1 VLIGVNSGP
10 SLTYTGSLGTLLWR
24 RVLRAADADVP
35 LGEFTRLR
43 LRTVIPALGLS
54 AGCLWLVLRAQE
66 RSSGG
71 RRMG

>member
-1 VLIGVNSGP
+1 VPCLAFVIAVDRG
-10 SLTYTGSLGTLLWR
+10 R
-24 RVLRAADADVP
+24 RGGGQRALLRAADADVP
-35 LGEFTRLR
+35 LGELTRLG
-43 LRTVIPALGLS
+43 LLSVIPALRLS